1 MGQTNEI
8 LERLDI
14 ESYLDREALD
24 YKVTQGSSGTQ
35 LNLRVCPFCGGD
47 KWKVYINAKTG
58 LGNCFSGSCEKKFS
72 KYKFI
77 EAHSG
82 LSGRQLYD
90 HIEAVGREIG
100 WRPPRKSVP
109 VNIEKGSVKLPKSLA
124 LPIHGKNLK
133 YLTNRGISNEMCEYF
148 KLRFC
153 LKGSYE
159 YRNHDGNLRSMSFDR
174 RIVIPVFDLGGN
186 LVSFQG
192 RDVTGQSEKKYL
204 FPPGLSSTGE
214 HLYNAMNV
222 WNARHIIV
230 CEGVFDVIAVKMA
243 LDSDMDLRDIVPIG
257 SFGKHIAAK
266 QYDNFRVLKN
276 RGVSDVT
283 MMWDGEAPA
292 IRDAVKAGLKLISM
306 GFNVRVAILP
316 EGKDPNEIPPHK
328 VLECFY
334 KAVPLNKQSAV
345 KILMKCR

>member
-1 MGQTNEI
+1 MGQTREI
-8 LERLDI
+8 LEQLDI
-14 ESYLDREALD
+14 EAYLDREALD
-24 YKVTQGSSGTQ
+24 YRVTQGSSGTQ

-47 KWKVYINAKTG
+47 KWKVYISAKTG

-72 KYKFI
+72 KYGFI

-82 LSGRQLYD
+82 LSGKQLFA

-100 WRPPRKSVP
+100 WRPPRKSVS
-109 VNIEKGSVKLPKSLA
+109 VNIERGSVKLPNSFE

-133 YLTNRGISNEMCEYF
+133 YLANRGITNEMCEYF

-153 LKGSYE
+153 LKGGYE
-159 YRNHDGNLRSMSFDR
+159 YRNHDGNLCRMPFDG
-174 RIVIPVFDLGGN
+174 RIVIPVFDIDGN

-222 WNARHIIV
+222 RDAAHIVV

-243 LDSDMDLRDIVPIG
+243 LDTEMELRDVIPIG

-266 QYDNFRVLKN
+266 QYANFKVLKD
-276 RGVSDVT
+276 RGVTAIT
-283 MMWDGEAPA
+283 MMWDGEKPA
-292 IRDAVKAGLKLISM
+292 IKDAVKAGLKLGAM
-306 GFNVRVAILP
+306 GFKVRVAILP
-316 EGKDPNEIPPHK
+316 DGKDPNEIPVHK
-328 VLECFY
+328 VIECFY
-334 KAVPLNKQSAV
+334 RAVPLNKQNA
-345 KILMKCR
+345 IRLLMNLR